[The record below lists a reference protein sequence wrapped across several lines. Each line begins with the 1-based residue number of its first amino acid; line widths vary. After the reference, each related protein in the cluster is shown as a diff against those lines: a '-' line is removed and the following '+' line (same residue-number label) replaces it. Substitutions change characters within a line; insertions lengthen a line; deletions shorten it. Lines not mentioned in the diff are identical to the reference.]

1 MTVRSSILF
10 AFIIIL
16 ATLTFNSFTEGENHA
31 PIIEFSTAAIDFGQI
46 SKGSDGSK
54 KISFSNK
61 GASPLIIT
69 KCEGECSCTA
79 VEWPKYAIQ
88 PGKSGELTIK
98 YNTDIV
104 GHFSKTIYIYS
115 NNLNGIYELHVS
127 GTVTQ

>member
-1 MTVRSSILF
+1 MTFRLSIV
-10 AFIIIL
+10 FILISL
-16 ATLTFNSFTEGENHA
+16 VGLTSFYEGENHA
-31 PIIEFSTAAIDFGQI
+31 PIIEFGSSNIDFG
-46 SKGSDGSK
+46 SLAKGSDGTK
-54 KISFSNK
+54 KLSFTNK

-69 KCEGECSCTA
+69 KCEGECTCIA

-88 PGKSGELTIK
+88 PGKSGEITIK

-115 NNLNGIYELHVS
+115 NHRDGILQLHVS